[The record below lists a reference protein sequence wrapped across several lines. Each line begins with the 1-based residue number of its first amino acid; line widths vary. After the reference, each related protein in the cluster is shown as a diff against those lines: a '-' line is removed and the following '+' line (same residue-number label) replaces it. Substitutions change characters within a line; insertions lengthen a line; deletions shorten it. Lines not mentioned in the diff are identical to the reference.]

1 MPIELID
8 KIKQKNNG
16 KFKLMD
22 SEDVQFDESGISVKE
37 KINQL
42 EASEG
47 NEVIT
52 EEEIENL
59 FK

>member
-1 MPIELID
+1 MAIELID

-16 KFKLMD
+16 KFKLVD
-22 SEDVQFDESGISVKE
+22 SVDVQFDESGISVKE
-37 KINQL
+37 KIDQL
-42 EASEG
+42 EAGEG

-52 EEEIENL
+52 EEEIESL

>member
-52 EEEIENL
+52 EEEI
-59 FK
+59 